1 MSHYQQ
7 DEEIPLESDKDTA
20 QIQSEIENESEDLK
34 SNEESKNIQEEV
46 SPSINAKEDL
56 KEMTKFIND
65 PHSDE
70 SHKGKRFKSL
80 VDTEPNL

>member
-34 SNEESKNIQEEV
+34 SNEE
-46 SPSINAKEDL
+46 
-56 KEMTKFIND
+56 
-65 PHSDE
+65 
-70 SHKGKRFKSL
+70 
-80 VDTEPNL
+80 